1 MMFSLG
7 LYLKSPFRGLGYTMN
22 YLLAVN
28 WGEVGVKAAQFILS
42 FSILIVLHEFGHYIT
57 AKWFKCRVEKFY
69 LFFNP
74 WFSLWKKK
82 KGETEYGLGWIPLG
96 GYVKISGMIDESMDK
111 EAMKLPPQP
120 HEFRSKPAWQRLIIM
135 LGGIIVNIVLAIL
148 IFIMILW
155 VWGKEYM
162 PPQSAKYGIVADSL
176 SQTIGLKD
184 GDMVL
189 KVGGKDLKNIL
200 GLRGE
205 MVYNKG
211 EDIITVKR
219 GDSILNL
226 TYDDKLRRKLNSRD
240 VAEFASV
247 RIPFI
252 VSNFGKKSA
261 GEAAGL
267 QKGDRIIGVNGTET
281 LFYDE
286 CLDEL
291 KNKKNADVSIRLV
304 RGNDTLVKAV
314 KLNEDGKMLV
324 YPEVDLKKLGFE
336 TQKVK
341 YSFFGAIPAGFKEC
355 WSTLG
360 KYMAGLRQ
368 LFTGKA
374 KASESVGSV
383 FSIGGIYPAEW
394 DWHIFWTLTAVF
406 SIILAF
412 MNVLPIP
419 GLDGGHALFTL
430 AEMITGRK
438 PSDKFLEY
446 AQIVG
451 MVLLLGLM
459 AYALGLD
466 IWRIF
471 K

>member
-1 MMFSLG
+1 
-7 LYLKSPFRGLGYTMN
+7 MN
-22 YLLAVN
+22 YLLAID
-28 WGEVGVKAAQFILS
+28 WGTVGVKAAQFILS
-42 FSILIVLHEFGHYIT
+42 FSILILLHEFGHYIT

-111 EAMKLPPQP
+111 EQMKQPAQP

-135 LGGIIVNIVLAIL
+135 LGGIIVNIILAIL
-148 IFIMILW
+148 IFIVILW

-162 PPQSAKYGIVADSL
+162 PPQNAKYGIVADSL
-176 SQTIGLKD
+176 AQKVGLRD
-184 GDMVL
+184 GDVIL
-189 KVGGKDLKNIL
+189 KVGEKEVKNLLSVRRDI
-200 GLRGE
+200 
-205 MVYNKG
+205 VYNEG
-211 EDIITVKR
+211 NDIITVKR
-219 GDSILNL
+219 GDSIIELS
-226 TYDDKLRRKLNSRD
+226 YGDDLRRKLNSRD
-240 VAEFASV
+240 ASDFAGV
-247 RIPFI
+247 RAPFI
-252 VSNFGKKSA
+252 VDKFGKNSNAEKA
-261 GEAAGL
+261 GMK
-267 QKGDRIIGVNGTET
+267 KGDWIIAVNGSPT
-281 LFYDE
+281 LYAHEFRKM
-286 CLDEL
+286 LDG
-291 KNKKNADVSIRLV
+291 KKDTTFSFTVLRN
-304 RGNDTLVKAV
+304 NDTLLLPVA
-314 KLNEDGKMLV
+314 LNSKGQIGV
-324 YPEVDLKKLGFE
+324 YPKDLEKLGFVFE
-336 TQKVK
+336 VK
-341 YSFFGAIPAGFKEC
+341 RYTLVESVPAGFNEC
-355 WSTLG
+355 WTTLG
-360 KYMAGLRQ
+360 NYMKGLKQ
-368 LFTGKA
+368 LFNGKA

-383 FSIGGIYPAEW
+383 FSIGSIYPGNW

-419 GLDGGHALFTL
+419 GLDGGHALFTV

-466 IWRIF
+466 IFRMF